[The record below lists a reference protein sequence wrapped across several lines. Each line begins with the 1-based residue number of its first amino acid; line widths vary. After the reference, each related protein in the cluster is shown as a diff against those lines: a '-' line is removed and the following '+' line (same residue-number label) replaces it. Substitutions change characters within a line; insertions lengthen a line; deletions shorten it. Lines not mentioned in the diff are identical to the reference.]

1 MNILQNIQSLSPLH
15 LRRELNKTLIF
26 LKSIEKMRKITVNN
40 ILDYLQ
46 DFSPSNSCK
55 FSNNFFIIIINCK
68 IFYNYQKF

>member
-26 LKSIEKMRKITVNN
+26 LKSIEKISKIRVNN

-55 FSNNFFIIIINCK
+55 FSIKF
-68 IFYNYQKF
+68 FYNYQKF